1 MSAKKILVVFGAT
14 GNQGA
19 SVVNA
24 ILKDP
29 SSAAEFS
36 IRAVTRDA
44 TKPSAV
50 TLSERGVAVVQ
61 ANVDDKESLRPV
73 LKDAFACFAVTSW
86 EGIYDKEKEIQQGKN
101 IADIAKTQESNIK
114 HLIWSSLP
122 HVSKITNGKI
132 TGVLHFDSK
141 GIISD
146 YITSLSLPSTFLHLG
161 GFAPYI
167 LQMLTPLPPSPASLT
182 DKKSYGM
189 MLPVTPDA
197 KLPIICI
204 DSDCGVYVKSI
215 LTSEKL
221 PTKPGTVIA
230 AAEGWYSVTEI
241 CKILS
246 EAGGLDVSF
255 TQITPEQFEE
265 GAVAAGMPRFFA
277 VDMNDNFRFMQ
288 EYGYFAEEALAEGH
302 KYLTEPLQRFTDWAK
317 TSEKVKALA

>member
-1 MSAKKILVVFGAT
+1 MSTKKILVVFGAT

-36 IRAVTRDA
+36 VRAVTRDA

-50 TLSERGVAVVQ
+50 ALSERGVTVVQ

-73 LKDAFACFAVTSW
+73 LKDAYACFAVTSW
-86 EGIYDKEKEIQQGKN
+86 EGIYDQEKEIQQGKN
-101 IADIAKTQESNIK
+101 IADIAKESNIK

-167 LQMLTPLPPSPASLT
+167 LQMLTPLPPSPSG
-182 DKKSYGM
+182 KKSFGM

-204 DSDCGVYVKSI
+204 NSDCGVYVKSI
-215 LTSEKL
+215 LASEKL
-221 PTKPGTVIA
+221 PTEPGTVIA
-230 AAEGWYSVTEI
+230 AAEGWYTVTEI
-241 CKILS
+241 CRILS
-246 EAGGLDVSF
+246 EAGGLDVTF

-277 VDMNDNFRFMQ
+277 VDMNDNFKFMQ
-288 EYGYFAEEALAEGH
+288 EYGYFTEEALAEGH
-302 KYLTEPLQRFTDWAK
+302 KYLTEPLEKFTDWAK
-317 TSEKVKALA
+317 RSEKVKVLA